1 MAAAARTLQS
11 REPIAS
17 VVAAVG
23 GVDVPTR
30 PYGTAPAAAVPLAPG
45 ALLPGT
51 RYRLLGWL
59 GDGGMGVVYEAE
71 QIDLGRRV
79 ALKVLRNDPTQPTR
93 DAERVAMF
101 RAEARTVAS
110 IRSEFIVDVY
120 DFAELPDGRV
130 MFAME
135 LLRGVTLR
143 NALVDGP
150 LPVARAL
157 GILRQVCKGL
167 AAAHAAGVVH
177 RDIKPENVHLGR
189 RGDRSDAV
197 RLLDFGV
204 ATIMRDGGSRA
215 RVAGTPWYFAPELV
229 TGMPHDG
236 RVDLYAL
243 GCTAFEMLV
252 GRRPFDG
259 DEHEVVLSHLG
270 EDPPRFASLLPPTRE
285 LAAIEPVVRRC
296 LEKDPRKRFAS
307 AAELEAALCDVQIEL
322 GLTTAWDDLPL
333 PQVELGWRERLA
345 AGMPDAGAF
354 RESMRRVRRRR
365 RWLASAAIAAVLAA
379 ITIATWPT
387 QGARAELD
395 ALEAGAHEAAA
406 QAYFVYP
413 PPDDPHRATAFDFVL
428 QLEAVPG
435 VAGLEA
441 SQRARA
447 LRAEFA
453 ATLVRL
459 GDRYWDLDGGMPFA
473 IDYYACA
480 LMFQPEH
487 EHARVRAALT
497 PGEVSALRA
506 KAGSH
511 SFSAA
516 ELAAASPLLAL
527 AEDDEGERNARLAAL
542 DTHLHGSI
550 STRVA
555 LDRLAADTPATA
567 PRKAARG
574 TRHGGTAKPAT
585 PPAGEP
591 APVVDDTVAAPAD
604 DVDAVVDD
612 VTAVADAIAPAPAA
626 APTIATA
633 PAPTRPRPSR
643 AAALAAAREAMTRG
657 ELESARRSFE
667 AVLSLDHD
675 DVDGLAGL
683 ARVEFERGRHARAAK
698 LAARA
703 VAASP
708 QDAGLRMLLGDALFR
723 SFRYEDARAQ
733 YQRAAELGHKSA
745 AGRLAKVDAALAH

>member
-1 MAAAARTLQS
+1 MAAAARTLPT
-11 REPIAS
+11 REPLAP

-23 GVDVPTR
+23 AADMATR

-45 ALLPGT
+45 AVLPGT

-79 ALKVLRNDPTQPTR
+79 ALKVLRNDPSQPAR

-110 IRSEFIVDVY
+110 IRSEHIVEIY

-135 LLRGVTLR
+135 LLRGITLR

-150 LPVARAL
+150 LPVPRTI

-204 ATIMRDGGSRA
+204 ATIMRDGGTRA

-259 DEHEVVLSHLG
+259 DEHDVVLAHLG
-270 EDPPRFASLLPPTRE
+270 EDPPRFASLVPLTPE

-296 LEKDPRKRFAS
+296 LEKDPRRRFAT

-322 GLTTAWDDLPL
+322 GATTAWDDLAL
-333 PQVELGWRERLA
+333 PQVEPAWRERLA

-354 RESMRRVRRRR
+354 GESMRRVRRRR
-365 RWLASAAIAAVLAA
+365 RWLASAAIAVVLAA
-379 ITIATWPT
+379 VTLATWPT
-387 QGARAELD
+387 QSARAELD
-395 ALEAGAHEAAA
+395 ALEAAAHEAAA

-413 PPDDPHRATAFDFVL
+413 PPDDPERATAFDLVL
-428 QLEAVPG
+428 RLEAVPG
-435 VAGLEA
+435 VAGLDA

-447 LRAEFA
+447 LRSEFA

-487 EHARVRAALT
+487 EHARIRAALT
-497 PGEVSALRA
+497 PGEVAALRA

-527 AEDDEGERNARLAAL
+527 AEDDEQRRQARLAEL
-542 DTHLHGSI
+542 DTHLRGSI

-555 LDRLAADTPATA
+555 LDRLAAELPAATGQRRTTRGA
-567 PRKAARG
+567 RHAA
-574 TRHGGTAKPAT
+574 
-585 PPAGEP
+585 
-591 APVVDDTVAAPAD
+591 
-604 DVDAVVDD
+604 
-612 VTAVADAIAPAPAA
+612 AIAPKTATATPVEAAPVEAAPVEAAPVEAAPVEAAPVEGAA
-626 APTIATA
+626 APTIAATTEAATA
-633 PAPTRPRPSR
+633 PARPRPTR
-643 AAALAAAREAMTRG
+643 AAALSAAREAMARG
-657 ELESARRSFE
+657 ELDSARRSFE

-683 ARVEFERGRHARAAK
+683 ARIEFERGRHARAAK

-703 VAASP
+703 VAAAP
-708 QDAGLRMLLGDALFR
+708 QDANLRMLLGDALFR
-723 SFRYEDARAQ
+723 SFRYDEARAQ
-733 YQRAAELGHKSA
+733 YQRAAELGHRSA
-745 AGRLAKVDAALAH
+745 AGRLAKVDAALAP